1 MLWDSRNP
9 TSRLLLVPLLLR
21 WLLGGSC
28 FDQWCGG
35 KASFSTRIVT
45 RFSILNRARSNR
57 CLIVLL
63 LHAKEL
69 TKLFVP
75 IRGHKEY
82 RFTGLTSTTGNGEEF
97 RLGGGTQ
104 HLHGQLLEQGKQ
116 QQLVLCC
123 VCQLQH
129 LSRMGSSAVEGR
141 KTPSSH
147 QLSPVS
153 HSYLR
158 NVYLVSSW
166 LFPGVSTKL
175 EPNRLRVCK
184 RILPSGRLQL
194 AHPLGTEGAW
204 SSCAAN
210 LWVWEL
216 RYGQLQEEQPWNGT
230 NTIE

>member
-1 MLWDSRNP
+1 MEKNSGWVVGDAPGHSI
-9 TSRLLLVPLLLR
+9 SM
-21 WLLGGSC
+21 GSG
-28 FDQWCGG
+28 WSKG
-35 KASFSTRIVT
+35 SS
-45 RFSILNRARSNR
+45 SS
-57 CLIVLL
+57 
-63 LHAKEL
+63 
-69 TKLFVP
+69 
-75 IRGHKEY
+75 
-82 RFTGLTSTTGNGEEF
+82 
-97 RLGGGTQ
+97 
-104 HLHGQLLEQGKQ
+104 
-116 QQLVLCC
+116 LCC

-141 KTPSSH
+141 RTLSSD

-216 RYGQLQEEQPWNGT
+216 RHGQLQEEQPWNGT